1 MSKNK
6 TLSSNPK
13 VEEIKEKQIEEQETS
28 SEDNTAANKMYG
40 HLMAR
45 IAMWIIFFAIVAGLW
60 IKPEI
65 LQQIISR
72 FEMPQQTNAAG
83 APSIKQLEKQI
94 YGLQT
99 QIRNLQRTTS
109 SGNFDTESIKALNNR
124 ISNFEKQNIAL
135 IETKADKESLMGII
149 NRLDRIEERLNNM
162 AKISDQGALILS
174 AVMMIKDSAEK
185 GNSFEYE
192 AEMLSQLTA
201 QETQM
206 QNSVRIINSYAQ
218 RKIPSKQELQ
228 ENFTQVREVVEKA
241 EQEREIKDKNW
252 KERLNMKFQEVVQI
266 KHTNQQENET
276 AQPDLLSAAQKEVD
290 TGHFAQAITLLNASP
305 ELISQNPILQE
316 WISSAQTHISFNQAI
331 SQLSSSSLALMKL
344 NYVQTKA
351 AN

>member
-94 YGLQT
+94 YSLQN

-109 SGNFDTESIKALNNR
+109 TGNFDTESIKALNNR
-124 ISNFEKQNIAL
+124 ISNFEKQIVILCILVLGFNYSYGKVLNIL
-135 IETKADKESLMGII
+135 EIPNTSI
-149 NRLDRIEERLNNM
+149 R
-162 AKISDQGALILS
+162 
-174 AVMMIKDSAEK
+174 
-185 GNSFEYE
+185 
-192 AEMLSQLTA
+192 EMLSIPFQQTA
-201 QETQM
+201 RYVKYHSADVTEKEKK
-206 QNSVRIINSYAQ
+206 NID
-218 RKIPSKQELQ
+218 KIL
-228 ENFTQVREVVEKA
+228 NYDTLA
-241 EQEREIKDKNW
+241 ERY
-252 KERLNMKFQEVVQI
+252 
-266 KHTNQQENET
+266 
-276 AQPDLLSAAQKEVD
+276 
-290 TGHFAQAITLLNASP
+290 
-305 ELISQNPILQE
+305 NPILSDKVKNE
-316 WISSAQTHISFNQAI
+316 YNKYATNDDLKNYFESWLNMLFKHPMTYINATVSNVYGYFYPDTYRWYVYNTLNEKLPEAGFDYHFIDTFEIARDLISEY
-331 SQLSSSSLALMKL
+331 SSVLRDIPIVKLIVNCGFYTWCYLFLMVVL
-344 NYVQTKA
+344 L
-351 AN
+351 

>member
-6 TLSSNPK
+6 TLSSTKK
-13 VEEIKEKQIEEQETS
+13 VEEIKENQTEEIES
-28 SEDNTAANKMYG
+28 SAEESKAANKMYG
-40 HLMAR
+40 RLMAR
-45 IAMWIIFFAIVAGLW
+45 IAMWIIFLAVIAGLW
-60 IKPEI
+60 VKPEI

-83 APSIKQLEKQI
+83 APSIKQLEKQL
-94 YGLQT
+94 YALQN
-99 QIRNLQRTTS
+99 QMRVLQRNAS
-109 SGNFDTESIKALNNR
+109 NGNFDTESLKARNNR
-124 ISNFEKQNIAL
+124 MSNDEKQNIAL

-149 NRLDRIEERLNNM
+149 NRLDRMEERLNNM

-185 GNSFEYE
+185 GNNFEYE

-201 QETQM
+201 QEDQM

-218 RKIPSKQELQ
+218 KKIPNKQELQ
-228 ENFTQVREVVEKA
+228 EKFAQVREVVEKA

-290 TGHFAQAITLLNASP
+290 TGHFAQAITLLNAAP
-305 ELISQNPILQE
+305 ELVSQNPILQE
-316 WISSAQTHISFNQAI
+316 WISSAQNHINFNQAI
-331 SQLSSSSLALMKL
+331 SQLCSSSLALMKL